1 LTERRNLVMAML
13 EAVYVDTAE
22 EKSVVAIQPKP
33 AYRPLLETAKLT
45 AVSRLS
51 SGHAA
56 RTLESRMKVMSNYD
70 SVEELDA
77 ATDAHR
83 SIFANSGQYMT
94 GQPLVRSGEIVTQV
108 DGKNPISNIEKAFYS
123 PF

>member
-1 LTERRNLVMAML
+1 MMVM
-13 EAVYVDTAE
+13 
-22 EKSVVAIQPKP
+22 PK
-33 AYRPLLETAKLT
+33 
-45 AVSRLS
+45 
-51 SGHAA
+51 
-56 RTLESRMKVMSNYD
+56 YD

-83 SIFANSGQYMT
+83 PIFANSGQYMN
-94 GQPLVRSGEIVTQV
+94 GQPLVRSGEIVTKV